1 MNTHQEI
8 RSTSGPRWSIAA
20 LAVALLLS
28 ILLGWLLRRPV
39 ATAEPPDDRKSA
51 AERAASDAVAHVDAF
66 RVRRSGLSLR
76 AEATGYLEPWK
87 KVEVR
92 SEASGRVVA
101 RQVEEGGHVGAG
113 DLLVRLD
120 DRDRVLELAE
130 ARAEWL
136 RIQAG
141 WALDFGRHDEPRADA
156 ASSPR
161 PAGDGGA
168 EELRRAERLL
178 REGLISRQELDETRR
193 RLEATR
199 ILSGEQRGE
208 IRAASTGLAQ
218 AEQKVER
225 ARLALERTRILAP
238 FAGRIA
244 DLAVESGQHIT
255 PGDPLLTLMQDD
267 RLKVDVGVLEADI
280 VRVRE
285 GGPARVR
292 IPSADGLE
300 LQGTVYTVNPK
311 VEPGTGTGRVTVA
324 IPNPRGLLLAGLFAT
339 VELEVGRLAD
349 RLLVPA
355 ASLLERQGRTLVFR
369 IENGR
374 ALWTWVKTGARSGD
388 LVEVVE
394 GLSEGDVIA
403 IGGHFALAHEAPVE
417 AVFAATAPDAP
428 VAKGARP

>member
-8 RSTSGPRWSIAA
+8 RSTSGPRWSIAV

-28 ILLGWLLRRPV
+28 VLLGWLLRRPA
-39 ATAEPPDDRKSA
+39 ATAEPSGERPAADRA
-51 AERAASDAVAHVDAF
+51 TSDAVARVDAF
-66 RVRRSGLSLR
+66 RVRRAGLSLR

-101 RQVEEGGHVGAG
+101 RQVEEGGRVGAG

-141 WALDFGRHDEPRADA
+141 WALDFGRNDEPRAAA
-156 ASSPR
+156 ASSPL
-161 PAGDGGA
+161 PAGGE

-178 REGLISRQELDETRR
+178 REGVISRQELDETRR
-193 RLEATR
+193 RLEAAR

-244 DLAVESGQHIT
+244 DLAVESGQHVT

-355 ASLLERQGRTLVFR
+355 AALLERQGRTLVFR

-388 LVEVVE
+388 LVEIVE

-417 AVFAATAPDAP
+417 AVLTAAVPGAA
-428 VAKGARP
+428 AKGARP

>member
-1 MNTHQEI
+1 MNTRQEI

-20 LAVALLLS
+20 LAAALFLS
-28 ILLGWLLRRPV
+28 ILLGWFLRRPA
-39 ATAEPPDDRKSA
+39 ATAEPPGDRKPA
-51 AERAASDAVAHVDAF
+51 AGRETNTAVARVDAF
-66 RVRRSGLSLR
+66 RVRRTGLSLR

-101 RQVEEGGHVGAG
+101 RQVEEGVHVGAG
-113 DLLVRLD
+113 ELLLRLD

-141 WALDFGRHDEPRADA
+141 WAVDFGKQEEPRA
-156 ASSPR
+156 ASGPMPS
-161 PAGDGGA
+161 ANGG
-168 EELRRAERLL
+168 EEEIRRAERLL
-178 REGLISRQELDETRR
+178 REGLISRQELDEKRR
-193 RLEATR
+193 RLEAAR

-208 IRAASTGLAQ
+208 IRAANTGLAQ

-225 ARLALERTRILAP
+225 ARLGLERTRILAP

-244 DLAVESGQHIT
+244 DLAVETGQHIT

-355 ASLLERQGRTLVFR
+355 AALLERQGRTLVFR
-369 IENGR
+369 VENGH

-388 LVEVVE
+388 LVEIVE

-417 AVFAATAPDAP
+417 AVLAAAAPSAP
-428 VAKGARP
+428 AEKGGRP